1 MLAEKITDGLNPE
14 QKEAVEHFKGPL
26 LVLAGAG
33 SGKTRVLTRRIAYMI
48 ENYGVYPSNILAV
61 TFTNKA
67 ANEMK
72 ERVAGL
78 LGGIDGRIRVS
89 TFHSFCVRVLRRE
102 IEKIGYNDNFVIYDT
117 ADQRTLMKNVLK
129 EMNIDIKK
137 IKPRAVLA
145 GISNAKNELI
155 GPEEFQKKTGDYF
168 MEITSQAYELYQ
180 KKLKDNNALDF
191 DDLIMKTVEL
201 FDKYE
206 HVLDYYQDRF
216 KYISVDEYQDVNTAQ
231 YQLVQLLA
239 EKYRNLCVVGDPDQ
253 GIYGFRGADIRNI
266 LNFEQ
271 DYPDAKIIKL
281 EQNYRSKEKILKA
294 ADSIISKNLSRK
306 EKTLWTDLGEGS
318 DLKYYQAFNDKDEGN
333 YVCKNIN
340 NLLKEG
346 YQYKDIA
353 ILYRTNAQSRS
364 LEDSLVK
371 YAIPYQIIGGVR
383 FYDRMEIKD
392 IISYLRLIYNPADD
406 ISLLR
411 VINKPRRGIGNG
423 TIAKLASFAETREI
437 SLYDAC
443 LRAREISA
451 LGTAYQTR
459 LLEFISLVEEFSL
472 ASQKLS
478 VDKLTQKVLNETAY
492 QENLMA
498 EGTIEAQTRL
508 ENIQELFSVM
518 EEFQNDEGENSL
530 SAFLEEIALVA
541 DVDNMEDSVDYI
553 TLMTF
558 HSAKGLE
565 FPVVFMVGMEEGIFP
580 HANSM
585 FEEDGLEEERRL
597 CYVGITRAMKELF
610 LTMAQERFRFGEYQS
625 YPPSQFLKD
634 IPDDLFAGLSIEED
648 GELDL
653 DFDDFNDFDEFDEID
668 ENKVESSKP
677 KYEVGQKVYHPKWG
691 VGSIIDIEEERG
703 LQLKIKF
710 SSGKPKKLLAEFA
723 PIKKV

>member
-1 MLAEKITDGLNPE
+1 MLTESITDGLNPE
-14 QKEAVEHFKGPL
+14 QKEAVEHFKGPI

-72 ERVAGL
+72 ERVSGL
-78 LGGIDGRIRVS
+78 VGGVGRSIRVS
-89 TFHSFCVRVLRRE
+89 TFHSFCVRVLRKE

-129 EMNIDIKK
+129 DMNIDVKK
-137 IKPRAVLA
+137 IKPRAILA

-155 GPEEFQKKTGDYF
+155 GPEEYQKKSGDYF
-168 MEITSQAYELYQ
+168 IQTTGQAYEIYQ
-180 KKLKDNNALDF
+180 KRLKDNNALDF

-206 HVLDYYQDRF
+206 HLLDYYQDRF
-216 KYISVDEYQDVNTAQ
+216 KYISVDEYQDVNAAQ
-231 YQLVQLLA
+231 YQLVQQLA

-294 ADSIISKNLSRK
+294 ADSVISKNISRK

-318 DLKYYQAFNDKDEGN
+318 DLRYYQAYNDKDEGN
-333 YVCKNIN
+333 YVCKNIKE
-340 NLLKEG
+340 LLEKG
-346 YQYKDIA
+346 YQYKDMA

-392 IISYLRLIYNPADD
+392 IISYLRVIYNPDDD

-411 VINKPRRGIGNG
+411 VINKPRRGIGDG
-423 TIAKLASFAETREI
+423 TTSKLTSFAETRDI

-451 LGTAYQTR
+451 LGTAYQSR
-459 LLEFISLVEEFSL
+459 LLEFISLMEEFKL
-472 ASQKLS
+472 ASQNLS
-478 VDKLTQKVLNETAY
+478 INELTQKVLDDTAY
-492 QENLMA
+492 QENLLA
-498 EGTIEAQTRL
+498 EGSIEAQTRL

-518 EEFQNDEGENSL
+518 EEFQNEDGENSL

-541 DVDNMEDSVDYI
+541 DVDNMDDSIDYI

-597 CYVGITRAMKELF
+597 CYVGITRAMKELY

-634 IPDDLFAGLSIEED
+634 IPDNLFEGSSIEED

-653 DFDDFNDFDEFDEID
+653 DFGDFNDFDELDK
-668 ENKVESSKP
+668 NNVKPAKP

-691 VGSIIDIEEERG
+691 VGSIIDIEDERG